1 MEIAFS
7 LGSNLDD
14 RVAHLREAKRQLVAF
29 ADTTLL
35 AQSSLYDTSPVDVA
49 PEYADMHFVNAVL
62 VLESD
67 RSPQEWLG
75 RLQAIEADIGRERD
89 ETDRNAPRTIDIDML
104 YAGDAHFER
113 RDLTL
118 PHPRWASRRFVLEPL
133 AEIRPDHVLPGG
145 PHPVRELL
153 ATLNT
158 DDTCS
163 PLAEEW

>member
-104 YAGDAHFER
+104 YAGDAHFDALSHR
-113 RDLTL
+113 RKFPDGRVGSAPDLATPEHGQQL
-118 PHPRWASRRFVLEPL
+118 L
-133 AEIRPDHVLPGG
+133 AEAAHEAASDF
-145 PHPVRELL
+145 L
-153 ATLNT
+153 AFL
-158 DDTCS
+158 
-163 PLAEEW
+163 EE